1 MVFSLRIAHLC
12 FILSIVG
19 IPLGMAQ
26 TYRDNILAFR
36 EAKAANFAEDP
47 GAPLSAADTGYLHY
61 YDPDSTYRVQAT
73 VELLINE
80 QPFRIPT
87 SDGTSKEYVR
97 YAKARF
103 RFHGEPV
110 ELTLYRSVALFADS
124 AYRNH
129 LFLPF
134 TDGTNGEETYG
145 GGRYIDLSTAD
156 IRNGQLVIDFNDAY
170 NPYCAYSSGYRCPVP
185 PAENN
190 LSIAIRAGERRYTGP
205 LKERPSNP

>member
-1 MVFSLRIAHLC
+1 MVMINRIACLC
-12 FILSIVG
+12 FILSIFG
-19 IPLGMAQ
+19 IPAGMAQ

-36 EAKAANFAEDP
+36 EAKAVNFAEDP
-47 GAPLSAADTGYLHY
+47 KAPLTAADTAYLHY
-61 YDPDSTYRVQAT
+61 YEPDSTYRVQAA

-97 YAKARF
+97 YAKAGF
-103 RFHGEPV
+103 RLEGKPV
-110 ELTLYRSVALFADS
+110 ELMLYRSLALFADS

-134 TDGTNGEETYG
+134 TDETNGPETYG
-145 GGRYIDLSTAD
+145 GGRYIDLSTTD
-156 IRNGQLVIDFNDAY
+156 IQRGQLVIDFNDAY
-170 NPYCAYSSGYRCPVP
+170 NPYCAYSGGYRCPVP

-190 LSIAIRAGERRYTGP
+190 LSIAIRAGEKKYTGP
-205 LKERPSNP
+205 INERRR